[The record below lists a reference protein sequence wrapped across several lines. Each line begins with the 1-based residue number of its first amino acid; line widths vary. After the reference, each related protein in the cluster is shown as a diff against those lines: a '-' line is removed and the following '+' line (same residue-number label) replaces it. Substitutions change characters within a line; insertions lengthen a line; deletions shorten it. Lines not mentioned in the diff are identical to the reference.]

1 MCGGMRKQWASDSRQ
16 PRDFFSLTSLDLS
29 LVKCTQGG
37 FYKLAKIKKQ
47 TLDNLARTHTHA
59 HAPTRARFLDHS

>member
-1 MCGGMRKQWASDSRQ
+1 MCGGMRTQWASDSRQ

-37 FYKLAKIKKQ
+37 FCNLAKKNKQ
-47 TLDNLARTHTHA
+47 TLNNLARTHTHP
-59 HAPTRARFLDHS
+59 HVRVS